1 MEKIKFA
8 TFYNGI
14 EVESVSGSPD
24 RPTYKI
30 EYDDKGN
37 RELVVD
43 GVDLVYEKIQ
53 SYKADTDIYKILS
66 RYFGGDV
73 SVLDKNKGFYADITQ
88 IPRNFNDFH
97 NKIEQGQAI
106 WSGLPT
112 DFKSMFD
119 NDLNKF
125 VNSIYEKDFDL
136 KFKSYIDSKGKQK
149 VENVAP
155 VKFADVQQPVQQ
167 SVQGGIVN
175 E

>member
-8 TFYNGI
+8 TFYSGNN
-14 EVESVSGSPD
+14 EFVSVSGSPE
-24 RPTYKI
+24 RPTYKV

-37 RELVVD
+37 RELVVN
-43 GVDLVYEKIQ
+43 GTDLVYEKIQ
-53 SYKADTDIYKILS
+53 SFKADTDIYKILS

-88 IPRNFNDFH
+88 IPKNFNEFH

-125 VNSIYEKDFDL
+125 VNSIYEKDFES
-136 KFKSYIDSKGKQK
+136 KYQSYIDSKGNKK
-149 VENVAP
+149 VDNVAP
-155 VKFADVQQPVQQ
+155 VKVAPVQQ
-167 SVQGGIVN
+167 SVQQSEGGI
-175 E
+175 